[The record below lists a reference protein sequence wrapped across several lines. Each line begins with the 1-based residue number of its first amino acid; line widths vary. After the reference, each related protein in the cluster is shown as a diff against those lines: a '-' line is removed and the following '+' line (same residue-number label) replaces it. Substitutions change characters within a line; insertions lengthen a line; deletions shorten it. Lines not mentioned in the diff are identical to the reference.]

1 MSYNIAVVGATGAV
15 GREMLQTLFERKFP
29 VKKIFALASRSSV
42 GKEVS
47 FGDDKILKVSS
58 VDDFNF
64 EKADI
69 ALFSAGS
76 DIAKKFG
83 SRAGVEGCIVI
94 DNSSCFR
101 MDDKVPLI
109 VPEVNPEAINGY
121 KNKNIIANPN
131 CSTIQLVVALKPI
144 HKKYEI

>member
-29 VKKIFALASRSSV
+29 IKNIFALASRSSV

-69 ALFSAGS
+69 ALSAFSKLKSSTELTFSILSSPKDTSLPTEDLEA
-76 DIAKKFG
+76 
-83 SRAGVEGCIVI
+83 RA
-94 DNSSCFR
+94 
-101 MDDKVPLI
+101 
-109 VPEVNPEAINGY
+109 
-121 KNKNIIANPN
+121 
-131 CSTIQLVVALKPI
+131 
-144 HKKYEI
+144 